1 MDKEKIQLK
10 VDKIKSKIENN
21 RTLPYYI
28 LTSICVIGVIFFLS
42 SNLIFNKELSS
53 ISTELNKEIS
63 FDSVGFELKDRKY
76 NPDNG
81 LVQFTLKVKN
91 PNINNKIDLSIELRE
106 KTKPTEIVPST
117 VVQVTNSDYIV
128 YANVNY
134 KWKAISLTIKTKED
148 IENVS
153 TGLKLYSDIKDITI
167 DDKLVEKNR
176 NEYTIEI
183 IGNEIKDIKSEIERL
198 NKIIE
203 DKNSNNNSLLE
214 SMNNIESEM
223 KYQTESEIEVSKSTI
238 QSQKSNI
245 ESSKNE
251 IENINKNI
259 AELEEKIIKLEE
271 KKKDF

>member
-271 KKKDF
+271 KKKGF

>member
-245 ESSKNE
+245 ENSKNE

-259 AELEEKIIKLEE
+259 EELEEKIIKLEE